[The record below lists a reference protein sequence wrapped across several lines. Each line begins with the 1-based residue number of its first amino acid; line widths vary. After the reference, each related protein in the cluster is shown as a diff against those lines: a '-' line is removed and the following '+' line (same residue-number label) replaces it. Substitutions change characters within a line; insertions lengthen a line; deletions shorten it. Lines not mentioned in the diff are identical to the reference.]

1 MKKLMMK
8 KLCWIMLAFLWI
20 VNIAHAEPSSAGV
33 ADPVTTLSK
42 TADQMIAELKAQ
54 KSHIYNNPKAVYP
67 IIQRILL
74 PQVDMQGMARSVL
87 GRRIWTAMSAQQKS
101 TFSKEFA
108 HLVIMTYSAAL
119 ANYHDEQ
126 IRFYPMREDF
136 ADQSRVEVRSNIIRS
151 RGPSIPVSYR
161 LVRVGSG
168 WKVYDFSVEGIS
180 MIRSFQSQFAEQL
193 RQGDIDKMIASLK
206 QHNQAKT

>member
-1 MKKLMMK
+1 MKKITMK
-8 KLCWIMLAFLWI
+8 KLCCIMLSFLWL
-20 VNIAHAEPSSAGV
+20 VNIAHAEANSGGV
-33 ADPVTTLSK
+33 ANPVTALSK

-54 KSHIYNNPKAVYP
+54 KGRIHNNPKAVYP
-67 IIQRILL
+67 IIQRVLL

-87 GRRIWTAMSAQQKS
+87 GRRIWTSMSPQQKS
-101 TFSKEFA
+101 TFSNEFTR
-108 HLVIMTYSAAL
+108 LVIMTYSAAL
-119 ANYHDEQ
+119 ANYNDEQ

-161 LVRVGSG
+161 LVRIGSG

-206 QHNQAKT
+206 QHNQTKT